1 MVLKSAVQKL
11 WFFWVCSIPL
21 TEEYYLLA
29 SFVSLLSS
37 VMAGTGQIYLSAG
50 CCFREVFMIWK
61 LCLSSFRYEM
71 PSVERLELWNQCWC
85 LPEVTWEPRAVQAEP
100 FHAGPCAVVP
110 EEAACAGSGLFL
122 AELVCPK
129 LLTVPFLGEP
139 TAWHA
144 PARCLCRDQEIEK
157 KR

>member
-1 MVLKSAVQKL
+1 M
-11 WFFWVCSIPL
+11 
-21 TEEYYLLA
+21 
-29 SFVSLLSS
+29 
-37 VMAGTGQIYLSAG
+37 
-50 CCFREVFMIWK
+50 
-61 LCLSSFRYEM
+61 
-71 PSVERLELWNQCWC
+71 
-85 LPEVTWEPRAVQAEP
+85 QAEP

-122 AELVCPK
+122 AELVCPE

-139 TAWHA
+139 TAWRA